1 MSDRTT
7 AEVLPTDTPRLFE
20 IAVKRAAKLLLAGQ
34 AVALPTET
42 VYGLA
47 ANALDEAAVRRIF
60 EIKGRPAGNPIIVH
74 VASLEMARNCAAHW
88 PASAAKLAR
97 AFWPGPLT
105 MVLPRAARIPAVVA
119 AGGNTVGLRWPS
131 HAFIQAVIQCC
142 GFPLAAPS
150 ANLSNRISPTTA
162 GHVLKDLGGRIP
174 LIVDGGPSH
183 IGIES
188 TVLDVSVEP
197 PHVLRPGMVH
207 EEVLLAVVGALAD
220 GDGPGSG
227 PLKSPG
233 QMPRHYSPRARLAIF
248 GWENEAELLVRTAA
262 FGVENAKIHVIAH
275 SQIPSG
281 RAFAG
286 VSVMPHDAEAY
297 ARALYAELHRC
308 DDAGAELIIAEAL
321 PKTAEWRGLADRL
334 RRASQE

>member
-142 GFPLAAPS
+142 GFPLAA
-150 ANLSNRISPTTA
+150 
-162 GHVLKDLGGRIP
+162 
-174 LIVDGGPSH
+174 
-183 IGIES
+183 
-188 TVLDVSVEP
+188 
-197 PHVLRPGMVH
+197 
-207 EEVLLAVVGALAD
+207 
-220 GDGPGSG
+220 
-227 PLKSPG
+227 
-233 QMPRHYSPRARLAIF
+233 
-248 GWENEAELLVRTAA
+248 
-262 FGVENAKIHVIAH
+262 
-275 SQIPSG
+275 
-281 RAFAG
+281 
-286 VSVMPHDAEAY
+286 
-297 ARALYAELHRC
+297 
-308 DDAGAELIIAEAL
+308 
-321 PKTAEWRGLADRL
+321 
-334 RRASQE
+334 